1 MDSDLAD
8 AVNALQ
14 AIFEKRLIPATFG
27 KNPRPVVE
35 RLQGALGLSERYA
48 AFLEAAD
55 PLDVETVTPSERIR
69 LVPAAELEQEQI
81 GYGRGDADNPPMD
94 GWRDGWVVIGH
105 SALLGDPYFLDTT
118 RGDAEGDCPVMTA
131 MSGTDRLEPVLCA
144 TSFAT
149 FVQILATAMEVAEGF
164 PDDALDPDD
173 EQIFREALAP
183 KVRVIDPAALR
194 EGHWTS

>member
-27 KNPRPVVE
+27 KNPRSVVA
-35 RLQGALGLSERYA
+35 RLQSDLALPERYA

-55 PLDVETVTPSERIR
+55 PLDVETVTPPERIR
-69 LVPAAELEQEQI
+69 LVPAAELAQEQV
-81 GYGRGDADNPPMD
+81 GYGRGDADTGPMD
-94 GWRDGWVVIGH
+94 GWREGWVVIAH

-118 RGDAEGDCPVMTA
+118 RPDAEGDCPVLTA

-144 TSFAT
+144 SSFAT
-149 FVQILATAMEVAEGF
+149 FLQILATAMEVAEDF
-164 PDDALDPDD
+164 PDDAIDPDD

-183 KVRVIDPAALR
+183 KIRVVDPSALR